1 MHEQANIR
9 NERARNLRLW
19 PVRCVG
25 LSFPSAPAKGESIKL
40 LRAAVEQGIT
50 LFDTVHQAYGDN
62 EELVGEALAPWDYT
76 PTLLSRRGLI

>member
-1 MHEQANIR
+1 MNKRTLGMSGLEIS
-9 NERARNLRLW
+9 
-19 PVRCVG
+19 VFGFGCMG

-50 LFDTVHQAYGDN
+50 LFDTAQAYGDN
-62 EELVGEALAPWDYT
+62 EELVVDALAPWDYT